1 MENKKNIAVIGAG
14 PVGLVAL
21 KCLLEQGHDV
31 IAYEQQSSIGG
42 LWNYQEEKDQL
53 HVTLPSKPLKYV
65 SGCYYSLIQNTS
77 KIMTQFSDFPAP
89 DSMPE
94 ILTHS
99 DYYQYLQDY
108 AKQFHLHEHV
118 KLNTTV
124 TELCHAA
131 NSAAAVANKRQWKVC
146 CVSGGQNETKI
157 HDLVVIATGKLN
169 QPLIPNYPGMEGFRN
184 TMLHS
189 MQIRRDE
196 IFKNKRVL
204 IAGGGFSG
212 TEMICNALNGNAK
225 SIYWTLT
232 GSTKNIDHNHW
243 AFSRLLESNGKPWDH
258 NITRHGNPDEVF
270 GENGKL
276 STWLYPL
283 NLYEKHPTSQ
293 ICSDGFAI
301 TNVPQI
307 KSAIALGQ
315 VCIVD
320 PIAHFRE
327 KCIALSDDTILDDI
341 DIVVFCTGYTKAFP
355 FLDGLWDKQ
364 KQVKAMLYRHMLPAE
379 EDLQGLAFVGMTSS
393 ICSLFPIAEMQSRW
407 LAEFWASRTNSDGLL
422 YNEEELGRFEAE
434 IQKQRESLIHR
445 QKFSFL
451 FDPYGYIDE
460 LAIELGCHP
469 SVEEL
474 LQTDNELRSALMH
487 APLVSTQYRLVGS
500 NAWPHAREY
509 IIKVAQE
516 VCSNDSV

>member
-21 KCLLEQGHDV
+21 KCLLEQGHDAT
-31 IAYEQQSSIGG
+31 AYEQQSSIGG
-42 LWNYQEEKDQL
+42 LWNYQEEKNKMY
-53 HVTLPSKPLKYV
+53 VTLPSKPHEYV

-89 DSMPE
+89 DSMPQ

-108 AKQFHLHEHV
+108 AKQFCLHEHV

-131 NSAAAVANKRQWKVC
+131 NSAAVANKCQWKVRY
-146 CVSGGQNETKI
+146 VSRGQTETKI
-157 HDLVVIATGKLN
+157 HDLVVVATGKLTC
-169 QPLIPNYPGMEGFRN
+169 PLIPVYPGMDEFRN
-184 TMLHS
+184 TVLHS
-189 MQIRRDE
+189 MQICRDE

-212 TEMICNALNGNAK
+212 TEMICNALNGCAK
-225 SIYWTLT
+225 SVYWTLT
-232 GSTKNIDHNHW
+232 GSTKNTDHNHW
-243 AFSRLLESNGKPWDH
+243 AFSRLLDNNGKPWDH
-258 NITRHGNPDEVF
+258 NITRHGHPDEVF

-283 NLYEKHPTSQ
+283 NLSDKHPSVQ
-293 ICSDGFAI
+293 ICTDGFAI
-301 TNVPQI
+301 TSVPQI

-315 VCIVD
+315 VCIVA
-320 PIAHFRE
+320 PITHLKE
-327 KCIALSDDTILDDI
+327 TSIVLSDDTSLDDI

-355 FLDGLWDKQ
+355 FLDGLWDKE
-364 KQVKAMLYRHMLPAE
+364 KQVKAMLHRHMLPAE

-393 ICSLFPIAEMQSRW
+393 ISSLFPIAEMQSRW
-407 LAEFWASRTNSDGLL
+407 LAKFWASRTNSDGLL
-422 YNEEELGRFEAE
+422 YTEEELCKFEAE

-451 FDPYGYIDE
+451 FDPYGYMEE
-460 LAIELGCHP
+460 LAIELGCRP

-474 LQTDNELRSALMH
+474 QQTDKELAAALMH
-487 APLVSTQYRLVGS
+487 APLVSTQYRLVGRS
-500 NAWPHAREY
+500 AWPQAREY
-509 IIKVAQE
+509 IIRMAQE
-516 VCSNDSV
+516 LRTQ